1 MPDFSYCKLEIFVPA
16 SHFSAVQTALA
27 ESDAG
32 HIGAYDQCLSYSPV
46 TSFWRPLAGTHPYLG
61 AENTLCQAEE
71 FKVEVTCRTEQ
82 VDEIIQA
89 VKAAHPYEEPVINV
103 IPLYRTSFREWCPA
117 EPDGFY
123 DWFRW
128 ARCCLSTQPIPCA
141 T

>member
-61 AENTLCQAEE
+61 TENTLCQTEE

-82 VDEIIQA
+82 VEEIMQA

-103 IPLYRTSFREWCPA
+103 IPLYRTSF
-117 EPDGFY
+117 
-123 DWFRW
+123 
-128 ARCCLSTQPIPCA
+128 
-141 T
+141 